1 MRIYES
7 DVIPKGKRKR
17 APLVEVDAKTK
28 IPRVFSGNNDTLN
41 IRGPR
46 DRQSVRISR
55 KLASGMI
62 WQGLN

>member
-1 MRIYES
+1 M
-7 DVIPKGKRKR
+7 
-17 APLVEVDAKTK
+17 VEVDAKTK
-28 IPRVFSGNNDTLN
+28 IQRVFSGNNDILN